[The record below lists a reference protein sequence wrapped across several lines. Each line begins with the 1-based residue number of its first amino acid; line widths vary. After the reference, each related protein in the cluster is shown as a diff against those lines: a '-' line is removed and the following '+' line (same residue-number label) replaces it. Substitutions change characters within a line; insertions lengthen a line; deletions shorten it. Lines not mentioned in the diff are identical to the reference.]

1 MSDIKNNIFLSEEE
15 QERIKA
21 EVPALYEGLMNGD
34 PKMNVWLKDWRRR
47 QEEPEKHAQ
56 AQGQEIRQEVA
67 QATPKEAQLTFQ
79 TMLGYPTDMTRTSP
93 FFPLNQ
99 RELGRRD
106 FLREY
111 VITAA
116 GWGEITY
123 TGPKL
128 SIYEEDALMA
138 LLAVLD
144 QVSNNKEETDFEGR
158 KTYTYQGP
166 VLPLLRILGY
176 KRPNKKDYN
185 RLISGLKLLTVAG
198 VELKIASGKTKRG
211 KQRQPRKTF
220 MSAMLANV
228 AWDEEKKELSAT
240 INPFFYEAF
249 CQGQVTLYDLQT
261 RIKLAGSVAKA
272 LYRFIQS
279 HRTGKWQGH
288 FLTLSD
294 ALNIDR
300 EQAGFRIKQT
310 LRRAMTELKK
320 QGIITKN
327 SGIKEDVVLL
337 ERYKRPQKKPKKSIS

>member
-1 MSDIKNNIFLSEEE
+1 MYKDE
-15 QERIKA
+15 QEQELIKA
-21 EVPALYEGLMNGD
+21 EVPALAKAIDEGSPAAGAWLASWRAKQESPELFAKTQGD
-34 PKMNVWLKDWRRR
+34 
-47 QEEPEKHAQ
+47 
-56 AQGQEIRQEVA
+56 EIKKEVA
-67 QATPKEAQLTFQ
+67 QATPRETQLTFHSL
-79 TMLGYPTDMTRTSP
+79 LGYPTDMTRTSP

-99 RELGRRD
+99 KELGKRD

-111 VITAA
+111 VITSA

-123 TGPKL
+123 TGPRL

-138 LLAVLD
+138 LLAIFD
-144 QVSNNKEETDFEGR
+144 QANKNKEETEIEGR

-166 VLPLLRILGY
+166 ALPILKILGY
-176 KRPNKKDYN
+176 KRPGKKDYN

-198 VELKIASGKTKRG
+198 VELRIATGKTKKG
-211 KQRQPRKTF
+211 KQRPPRKTY

-249 CQGQVTLYDLQT
+249 CQGHVTLYDLQT
-261 RIKLAGSVAKA
+261 RIKLAGSVSKA

-294 ALNIDR
+294 ALNINR
-300 EQAGFRIKQT
+300 EQAGFTIKRT

-320 QGIITKN
+320 QNIITKN
-327 SGIKEDVVLL
+327 SGIKEDIVLL
-337 ERYKRPQKKPKKSIS
+337 ERLKVPQKKVS